1 VDSPKAVYEHVNFH
15 ERINA
20 DVYVDVLVVVNVD
33 GFWN

>member
-1 VDSPKAVYEHVNFH
+1 VDFPKAVYVH